1 MAPNFLPMFKAP
13 KEAYTRSTEFPWQVY
28 AIPVNFTIPVA
39 LVNFPNSVA
48 GTSTSLF
55 TARCNSSLLHASLTT
70 RRVLNRLE
78 HGYHLTQLARQLA
91 TTEPPTLSAS
101 FGSFGETSFDISMV
115 AHIEKGC

>member
-28 AIPVNFTIPVA
+28 AIPVNFTIP
-39 LVNFPNSVA
+39 VA

-78 HGYHLTQLARQLA
+78 HGYHLTQLARQLV

-101 FGSFGETSFDISMV
+101 FGSFGETRFDISMV